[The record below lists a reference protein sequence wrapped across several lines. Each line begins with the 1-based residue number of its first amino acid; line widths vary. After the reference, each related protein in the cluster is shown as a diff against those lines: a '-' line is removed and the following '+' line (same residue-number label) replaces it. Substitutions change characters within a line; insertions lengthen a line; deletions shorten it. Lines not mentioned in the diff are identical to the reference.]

1 MLLKIDDHLTIAEV
15 QERFS
20 ECFPFLKLEFFTRG
34 HKLHEAS
41 DKKDQ
46 YLSSQHI
53 GDIRKRHYNGVLEIK
68 SWYTT
73 GRVEQDLKDL
83 FDLNVQILRHDTIGE
98 WIQSCES
105 DDLTLQQQSAFATS

>member
-1 MLLKIDDHLTIAEV
+1 MLLKIDDNLTIVEV
-15 QERFS
+15 QDRFS
-20 ECFPFLKLEFFTRG
+20 ECFPFLKLEFFSKS

-41 DKKDQ
+41 EKKYQ
-46 YLSSQHI
+46 YLSNLRI
-53 GDIRKRHYNGVLEIK
+53 ADIRKRHYNGVLEIK